1 MTAAQVDSHPHAGG
15 YGESVPE
22 LDMRNIGKSFANIR
36 ALSNVSFSVR
46 GGEIHALMGENGAG
60 KSTLMKI
67 LSGAYSAD
75 PGGEIRLRGELV
87 AISGP
92 LAGRRHGIAVIYQ
105 ELSLAPNLT
114 VAENIFLGEEKR
126 RYGFI
131 DRKAMEA
138 AAAPLLRRLD
148 APFLA
153 NARVAGLSIAE
164 RQLVEIA
171 RALAGHPRILVMD
184 EPTTSLSAREAT
196 RLFAIIRQLKSEGI
210 AIVYISHRMAE
221 VYELADRV
229 SVLRDGTLIGT
240 LDKGEIT
247 APALVRMMVGR
258 ELSSFYTK
266 EHRHPSADR
275 MAVLEV
281 ENIHDDKFI
290 KNCSLS
296 VKAGE
301 VVGLA
306 GLVGSGRTE
315 LARLIYG
322 ADPKAGGRILVDGA
336 ECQIATPL
344 QAIKSGIVY
353 LTEDRK
359 ALGLFLDM
367 TIREN
372 IAISVLD
379 EDAIAGGILNLRSAR
394 DRAAAAIKSL
404 GIRTLNSAV
413 TVGSLSGGNQQKVL
427 LSRLLETKPRVLLLD
442 EPTRGIDVGAKSQI
456 YHIID
461 ELARAGAAV
470 LVISSELPE
479 IVGISD
485 RVLVMRDGQIVG
497 EIEGRPNAPITQEM
511 IMDIA
516 TSTAALNAA

>member
-1 MTAAQVDSHPHAGG
+1 MMGSDGAAPDGVP
-15 YGESVPE
+15 PE
-22 LDMRNIGKSFANIR
+22 LEMRNIGKSFASIR
-36 ALSNVSFSVR
+36 ALTNVSFSVR
-46 GGEIHALMGENGAG
+46 SGEIHALMGENGAG

-67 LSGAYSAD
+67 LSGAYRAD
-75 PGGEIRLRGELV
+75 PGGEIRIRGEAV
-87 AISGP
+87 AIDGP
-92 LAGRRHGIAVIYQ
+92 LSGRRHGIAVIYQ
-105 ELSLAPNLT
+105 ELSLAPNLS
-114 VAENIFLGEEKR
+114 VAENIFLGEEKKR
-126 RYGFI
+126 LGFI
-131 DRKAMEA
+131 DRKSMEA

-148 APFLA
+148 APFMPG
-153 NARVAGLSIAE
+153 ARVSQLSIAE

-196 RLFAIIRQLKSEGI
+196 RLFAIIRQLRDEGI
-210 AIVYISHRMAE
+210 AIVYISHRMGE

-229 SVLRDGTLIGT
+229 SVLRDGALIGT
-240 LDKGEIT
+240 LDRHEIN
-247 APALVRMMVGR
+247 AAAVVRMMVGR

-266 EHRHPSADR
+266 EHRHPSHDR
-275 MAVLEV
+275 KAVLEV
-281 ENIHDDKFI
+281 ESVGDGHFVKD
-290 KNCSLS
+290 CSF
-296 VKAGE
+296 VVREGE

-322 ADPKAGGRILVDGA
+322 ADPRATGRIRVDGT
-336 ECQIATPL
+336 ECQIDGPL
-344 QAIKSGIVY
+344 AAIKSGIVY

-372 IAISVLD
+372 IAMSVLD
-379 EDAIAGGILNLRSAR
+379 EDALPAGFLNLKAAR
-394 DRAAAAIKSL
+394 ARAAAAIRSL
-404 GIRTLNSAV
+404 GIRTLNAGV
-413 TVGSLSGGNQQKVL
+413 TVGALSGGNQQKVL
-427 LSRLLETKPRVLLLD
+427 LARLLETKPRVLLLD

-461 ELARAGAAV
+461 ELARDGAAV

-497 EIEGRPNAPITQEM
+497 EVEGQPGAPITQEQ

-516 TSTAALNAA
+516 TSTVAVKAA